1 MGNIM
6 WKEIKSEKDIELFM
20 REVVSFHDSC
30 IREIYYNSGT
40 YVNKNRGMIINT
52 NPTMYIR
59 FDTQISERFI
69 QFELELGKVDKFSMN
84 IDLQFTLEIYSATFL
99 KKDNWFYW
107 YSDEYADKES
117 VYMFRCQTVKWRIL
131 PDPN

>member
-20 REVVSFHDSC
+20 KEVVSFHDSC

-59 FDTQISERFI
+59 FDTQISEQFI
-69 QFELELGKVDKFSMN
+69 QFELELGKVDKYSMN

-107 YSDEYADKES
+107 YSDEYADEES

>member
-99 KKDNWFYW
+99 KKDNLKLKLLIYLL
-107 YSDEYADKES
+107 
-117 VYMFRCQTVKWRIL
+117 VIG
-131 PDPN
+131 